1 MKTLKGWRNFRV
13 DLLMAAEYFISSSS
27 DLECQITGPLS
38 ERCQNLLN
46 QLQKLNNPI
55 SASARGIF
63 FVEDNFYYR
72 SMRYEW
78 FQIARRNNIGFCEV
92 FVQCPLNMA
101 IYRNSTRG
109 YNIPEQKIKM
119 MLTCMEYPNS
129 VKYKWEKYSL
139 VFDSSSELNCSTL
152 TPIVRL
158 IEEAA
163 DNPAELMI
171 NEEKIE
177 AQKVC
182 SKNAVHQADNI
193 LRKLISK
200 KILYFKENIFDK
212 EDLKSLVSFTID
224 AKQELLNGIRNGEV
238 HLPKDIL
245 ENLKELGIEKV
256 YQEYEDILNE
266 MFESTLQS
274 KMVDNN
280 FLLATFNKI
289 LNLKN
294 GDTS

>member
-1 MKTLKGWRNFRV
+1 MSCIVLVGGLIGCGKSTLVNFFLDHQNELLKNSFYNENDERINESEEIKAYKIMFDELCSIKEQAELMKSLKGWKNFRV
-13 DLLMAAEYFISSSS
+13 DLLMASEYFISSVCG
-27 DLECQITGPLS
+27 LECQATGPLS
-38 ERCQNLLN
+38 ERSQNLYN
-46 QLQKLNNPI
+46 QIQKLNNP
-55 SASARGIF
+55 SSTARAIF

-119 MLTCMEYPNS
+119 MLTCMEYPNP

-139 VFDSSSELNCSTL
+139 VFDSSTDLNCSAL
-152 TPIVRL
+152 TPIIKL

-163 DNPAELMI
+163 NNPAELMI

-200 KILYFKENIFDK
+200 KILYFKGERK
-212 EDLKSLVSFTID
+212 VSVLKVMNDFCV
-224 AKQELLNGIRNGEV
+224 N
-238 HLPKDIL
+238 
-245 ENLKELGIEKV
+245 
-256 YQEYEDILNE
+256 
-266 MFESTLQS
+266 
-274 KMVDNN
+274 
-280 FLLATFNKI
+280 
-289 LNLKN
+289 
-294 GDTS
+294 